1 MICPVC
7 IASAAAFAV
16 SVSSSGGVVALT
28 LTKVRRINRFRKLNP
43 DSKATVSK
51 TFETKIKEKQS

>member
-7 IASAAAFAV
+7 IASVAAFAV

-43 DSKATVSK
+43 DSNTTVSK
-51 TFETKIKEKQS
+51 GPETKMKEKQS

>member
-1 MICPVC
+1 MCPVC

-16 SVSSSGGVVALT
+16 SVSSSGGVVALA

-43 DSKATVSK
+43 DSETLVPK
-51 TFETKIKEKQS
+51 TSETKIKEKQS

>member
-1 MICPVC
+1 MCPVC

-16 SVSSSGGVVALT
+16 SVSSSGGVVALA

-43 DSKATVSK
+43 DSKTSVSK
-51 TFETKIKEKQS
+51 SSETKVKEKQS